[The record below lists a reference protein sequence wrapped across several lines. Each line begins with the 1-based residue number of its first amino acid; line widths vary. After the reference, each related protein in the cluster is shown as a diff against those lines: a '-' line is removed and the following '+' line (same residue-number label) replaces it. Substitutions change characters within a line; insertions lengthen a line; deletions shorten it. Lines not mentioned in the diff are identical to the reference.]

1 MELPPFPLCEDSL
14 VGALCWLAFV
24 GGRPLAP
31 HEMSARSGRAFSG
44 ARSRRP
50 PNVMAV
56 EAVSEACGFEELL
69 PWPVAAADDLRSPVL
84 VFSPFDAPHFGVLI
98 EFDAQQY
105 LALGRAAHGI
115 ASARRRFG
123 ERSESAFRLALSTSR
138 EPDRAVLLRAETILA
153 SAAEPA
159 PTAGSELL
167 EAAAFLAEAR
177 GFGAQWL
184 TDAAERIPEEAPHSD
199 AAIAMVHAANELD
212 SAAQIYGG
220 IGRDALREAADLE
233 REERLT
239 IAAGLWAGAARREA
253 AALAKMREAT
263 EIWNR

>member
-24 GGRPLAP
+24 GGQPQAP
-31 HEMSARSGRAFSG
+31 HEMSARSGRAFAG

-50 PNVMAV
+50 VDV
-56 EAVSEACGFEELL
+56 SGIEALCEACGFGELL
-69 PWPVAAADDLRSPVL
+69 PWPVASANDLESPVL

-98 EFDAQQY
+98 ELDTQQY
-105 LALGRAAHGI
+105 LALGRAAQGV

-123 ERSESAFRLALSTSR
+123 ERSESAFRLALR
-138 EPDRAVLLRAETILA
+138 APQDLDRLVLARAAATLA

-159 PTAGSELL
+159 PASGAELL
-167 EAAAFLAEAR
+167 EAAAYLAEAR

-253 AALAKMREAT
+253 SALAHLREAT
-263 EIWNR
+263 EIWSR